1 MGLLLKC
8 LNIKKEFGDRVIL
21 KDVSFHIEK
30 GERVAIVG
38 NNGAG
43 KTTMANII
51 TGALEYDGGSLLW
64 HEDNVK
70 IGYLHQ
76 SSYYSQDEFED
87 MIQGEKDEIQEFF
100 HTSKELGIEK
110 IDQWNQSR
118 LKNLSGGEKT
128 KLAIAR
134 IWAEK
139 PGLLIL
145 DEPTNH
151 MDYEGIKWLIG
162 ELDKYNG
169 TIILISHDRYFM
181 DKTVERIIEIEDGI
195 AHSYK
200 GNYSFY
206 RDEKRRR
213 YESKLHQYETQEKYK
228 EKIESDIKQLKQW
241 SDKGHREST
250 KKKIAVE
257 NKKGGK
263 EYFRAKAKKKDN
275 QVKSKLKR
283 LEKLDIEGIKK
294 PKEEQ
299 KITFNFVS
307 ESKSSNRIFEAKE
320 ISKGFG
326 DKVLFEKSSF
336 YIRKGEKIGLFG
348 KNGCGKTTLIKAI
361 LKELYVDE
369 GDLYLSSSAKVAYL
383 SQDVMNLDGDK
394 TVIETFGI
402 ESYERRGML
411 QTLLTNMGFSKSMI
425 HKKVSTLSLG
435 ERTRVKV
442 AYMIMMENNVLILDE
457 PTNHLD
463 LHSREML
470 EKTLEEYEGTIIIV
484 SHDRYLLER
493 LCDKILIFH
502 ESCIKRCEYSFK
514 EYMDIKEGNSEK
526 QEEKTKEE
534 QLMILE
540 NRIAAVL
547 GELSLLSPGVEEY
560 EKLDEEFKT
569 LIKRKREFCG

>member
-43 KTTMANII
+43 KTTIANII
-51 TGALEYDGGSLLW
+51 TGALEHDGGALLW
-64 HEDNVK
+64 HEENVK

-76 SSYYSQDEFED
+76 SSYYSQDEFEN
-87 MIQGEKDEIQEFF
+87 MIQWEKEEVQEFF

-110 IDQWNQSR
+110 IEQWNESR
-118 LKNLSGGEKT
+118 LKNLSGGERT

-151 MDYEGIKWLIG
+151 MDYEGIQWLIG
-162 ELDKYNG
+162 ELEKYNG

-181 DKTVERIIEIEDGI
+181 DKTVQRIIEIQDGI

-206 RDEKRRR
+206 RDEKIRI
-213 YESKLHQYETQEKYK
+213 YESQLHQYETQEKYK
-228 EKIESDIKQLKQW
+228 DKIQSEIKQLKTW
-241 SDKGHREST
+241 SEKGHREST
-250 KKKIAVE
+250 E
-257 NKKGGK
+257 K
-263 EYFRAKAKKKDN
+263 EGLKEGYRVRVKKKDK
-275 QVKSKLKR
+275 QVKSRIKR
-283 LEKLDIEGIKK
+283 LEKIEVEGVEK

-299 KITFNFVS
+299 NIQFNFISNDKSGNRILEGKGV
-307 ESKSSNRIFEAKE
+307 SKS
-320 ISKGFG
+320 FG
-326 DKVLFEKSSF
+326 DKKLFEDSSF
-336 YIRKGEKIGLFG
+336 YIKKGEKIGLFG
-348 KNGCGKTTLIKAI
+348 RNGCGKTTLIKAI
-361 LKELYVDE
+361 LKECTMDE
-369 GDLYLSSSAKVAYL
+369 GDIYLSPSTKVAYL
-383 SQDVMNLDGDK
+383 SQDVMNLDGEK
-394 TVIETFGI
+394 TVLETFGI
-402 ESYERRGML
+402 EDYERRGML

-435 ERTRVKV
+435 ERTRIKV

-470 EKTLEEYEGTIIIV
+470 EKTLEEYEGTIILV
-484 SHDRYLLER
+484 SHDRFLLER
-493 LCDKILIFH
+493 LCNKILIF
-502 ESCIKRCEYSFK
+502 ENKIITRCEYSFK
-514 EYMDIKEGNSEK
+514 EYMDKKEGNIKKGKEK
-526 QEEKTKEE
+526 FKEE

-540 NRIAAVL
+540 NRIAAIL
-547 GELSLLSPGVEEY
+547 GDFNLCVPGDEKY
-560 EKLDEEFKT
+560 MKLDEEFKG
-569 LIKRKREFCG
+569 LIRIKNELNSKCN

>member
-43 KTTMANII
+43 KTTMVNII
-51 TGALEYDGGSLLW
+51 TGALDYDGGSLLW

-76 SSYYSQDEFED
+76 SSYYSQDEFEN
-87 MIQGEKDEIQEFF
+87 MIQGGKDEIKEFF
-100 HTSKELGIEK
+100 HTSKELGIDK
-110 IDQWNQSR
+110 IDEWNEVR
-118 LKNLSGGEKT
+118 LENLSGGEKT

-139 PGLLIL
+139 PALLIL

-151 MDYEGIKWLIG
+151 MDYEGIQWLVG
-162 ELDKYNG
+162 ELEKYNG

-181 DKTVERIIEIEDGI
+181 DKTVERIIEIEDGR
-195 AHSYK
+195 AQCYK

-213 YESKLHQYETQEKYK
+213 YESQLHQYETQENYK
-228 EKIESDIKQLKQW
+228 DKIQRDIKQLKQW
-241 SDKGHREST
+241 SEKAHRES
-250 KKKIAVE
+250 KKKGLVE
-257 NKKGGK
+257 NKKK

-283 LEKLDIEGIKK
+283 LEKIDLEGIKK
-294 PKEEQ
+294 PKDEQ
-299 KITFNFVS
+299 KITFNFVRG
-307 ESKSSNRIFEAKE
+307 EKSSNRIFEAKE
-320 ISKGFG
+320 IRKGFG
-326 DKVLFEKSSF
+326 DKVLFENSSF

-361 LKELYVDE
+361 LKELYVDK
-369 GDLYLSSSAKVAYL
+369 GDLYLSPSAKVAYL

-394 TVIETFGI
+394 TVLQTFGI
-402 ESYERRGML
+402 ENYERRGML

-470 EKTLEEYEGTIIIV
+470 EKTLEEYEGTIILV

-493 LCDKILIFH
+493 LCDKILIF
-502 ESCIKRCEYSFK
+502 EDKAIKRCEYSFK
-514 EYMDIKEGNSEK
+514 EYMDMKEGNVENG
-526 QEEKTKEE
+526 EEKSKEE

-547 GELSLLSPGVEEY
+547 SELSLLSPGVEAY

-569 LIKRKREFCG
+569 LIKRKREFSG

>member
-1 MGLLLKC
+1 MGLLLRC

-21 KDVSFHIEK
+21 KDMSFHIEK

-51 TGALEYDGGSLLW
+51 TGALEHDGGALLW

-87 MIQGEKDEIQEFF
+87 MIQGEKGEIQEFF

-110 IDQWNQSR
+110 IEQWNESR

-151 MDYEGIKWLIG
+151 MDYEGIQWIIG
-162 ELDKYNG
+162 ELEKYNG

-181 DKTVERIIEIEDGI
+181 DKTAQRIIEIEDGI
-195 AHSYK
+195 AYSYK

-206 RDEKRRR
+206 RDEKRKR
-213 YESKLHQYETQEKYK
+213 YESQLHQYETQEKYK
-228 EKIESDIKQLKQW
+228 EKIQSDIKQLKQW

-250 KKKIAVE
+250 KKRIVSE
-257 NKKGGK
+257 NKLGGK

-283 LEKLDIEGIKK
+283 LEKIDLEGIKK

-307 ESKSSNRIFEAKE
+307 EAKSSNRIFEAKE

-369 GDLYLSSSAKVAYL
+369 GDLYLSPSTKVAYL

-394 TVIETFGI
+394 TVLETFGI
-402 ESYERRGML
+402 ENYERRGML
-411 QTLLTNMGFSKSMI
+411 QTLLTNMGFSKCMI

-470 EKTLEEYEGTIIIV
+470 EKTLEEYEGTILLV
-484 SHDRYLLER
+484 SHDRYLLDR
-493 LCDKILIFH
+493 LCDKILIFE
-502 ESCIKRCEYSFK
+502 ESRIKRCEYSFK
-514 EYMDIKEGNSEK
+514 EYMDMKEGNVKKSKEK
-526 QEEKTKEE
+526 SKEE